1 MSEKEFNLIFSKNL
15 NRLLSENDLT
25 QADLAKYV
33 GVTTAAVNTWC
44 KGLKTPRMDKV
55 DIICKFFNIRRSVL
69 MEDLDSSCQDD
80 SGYYLDDDAREAAD
94 FLFRNPE
101 YKVLFDATRK
111 VKKEDIMFVKEMIDR
126 MSHN

>member
-15 NRLLSENDLT
+15 NRLLSQNEKT

-69 MEDLDSSCQDD
+69 MEDFDSDSHDD
-80 SGYYLDDDAREAAD
+80 NSYYLNEDAREAAD

-126 MSHN
+126 LSQN

>member
-15 NRLLSENDLT
+15 NRLLSENEKT

-69 MEDLDSSCQDD
+69 MEDFDSD
-80 SGYYLDDDAREAAD
+80 SQEDNSYYLNEDAREAAD

-126 MSHN
+126 LSQN